1 MWMIGILAHYCLFGC
16 TKKKT
21 GACGTVKKN
30 RKHMPNINEN
40 LKKDEISFR
49 SDDTL
54 LALKWCD
61 KREVFMLTTYAANM
75 GLTGRTERET
85 GRQKMKPTCI
95 IDYNR
100 CMGGVDK
107 TDMLLSSVE
116 CIRKTTKWYKKVFF
130 HFVDMALLNSCALY
144 KHLTKK
150 KHTSCRF
157 STSVN

>member
-1 MWMIGILAHYCLFGC
+1 
-16 TKKKT
+16 
-21 GACGTVKKN
+21 
-30 RKHMPNINEN
+30 MPNINEN

-61 KREVFMLTTYAANM
+61 KREVFMLTTCHAANM

-107 TDMLLSSVE
+107 TDMLLKFRGMYKEDYKMVQEGFFPFCGHGLTELMCS
-116 CIRKTTKWYKKVFF
+116 IKTS
-130 HFVDMALLNSCALY
+130 NQ
-144 KHLTKK
+144 K